1 MAKFQLTNLKFEQIM
16 KDYAT
21 VLEKTLPETV
31 HTNAR
36 LLCVELARRTQAF
49 GHESEEQQN
58 ERIRKDISNIIKP
71 PVYFLKLLSKT
82 TSERLKAN
90 LRKAYF
96 ANQWTKIAASL
107 AAVGMGSESF
117 TPVSSSAMRIVHQ
130 LNRNKN
136 TGRTFKRPQKFYI
149 ATDSTSLHDYITER
163 QKAAGVSKSAWAE
176 CAEGLKK
183 VVKGSMSRGIK
194 PWVKRHVRGLGTVV
208 DKTANTVLL
217 GTSDRPMFQV
227 KNKNPSVVITNSIPW
242 ADKVIRPSEQLMAMN
257 VVAEKMKKQMEIIIK
272 KRQEALQ

>member
-1 MAKFQLTNLKFEQIM
+1 M
-16 KDYAT
+16 KDYAK
-21 VLEKTLPETV
+21 VLEKSLPETV

-71 PVYFLKLLSKT
+71 PVYFLKFLSQT

-90 LRKAYF
+90 LRKSYF
-96 ANQWTKIAASL
+96 SNQWTKIAATL
-107 AAVGMGSESF
+107 AQVGMGSEAF
-117 TPVSSSAMRIVHQ
+117 TPVSGNEMRRIHEEH
-130 LNRNKN
+130 RNHK
-136 TGRTFKRPQKFYI
+136 TGRTYKRPHKFYL
-149 ATDSTSLHDYITER
+149 ATDSTSLNDYITER
-163 QKAAGVSKSAWAE
+163 KKAAGISKSAWAE

-194 PWVKRHVRGLGTVV
+194 PWVRRHARGLGTVT
-208 DKTANTVLL
+208 DKTENIVLL
-217 GTSDRPMFQV
+217 GTSARPMFQV
-227 KNKNPSVVITNSIPW
+227 KNKRPSVVLTNSILW

-257 VVAEKMKKQMEIIIK
+257 VVAEKMKKQMETILK
-272 KRQEALQ
+272 KRKEAVQ

>member
-1 MAKFQLTNLKFEQIM
+1 MPKFKLTNLKFEQIM

-21 VLEKTLPETV
+21 VLEKSLPETV

-71 PVYFLKLLSKT
+71 PVYFLKFLSQT
-82 TSERLKAN
+82 TSEKLKAN
-90 LRKAYF
+90 LKKNYF
-96 ANQWTKIAASL
+96 SGQWTKIASTL
-107 AAVGMGSESF
+107 AAVGMGSEAF
-117 TPVSSSAMRIVHQ
+117 TPVASGAMRIVHQ

-149 ATDSTSLHDYITER
+149 ASDSTSLHDYISER
-163 QKAAGVSKSAWAE
+163 QKAAGISKSGWAE

-194 PWVKRHVRGLGTVV
+194 PWVTRHSKGLGTVT
-208 DKTANTVLL
+208 DKTSNRVLL
-217 GTSDRPMFQV
+217 GTSSKPIFQIQ
-227 KNKNPSVVITNSIPW
+227 NKNPSVVLTNSIPW
-242 ADKVIRPSEQLMAMN
+242 ADKVIRETEQLMAMN
-257 VVAEKMKKQMEIIIK
+257 IVAIKMKKQMETILK
-272 KRQEALQ
+272 KRKEAVQ